1 MIVRPRLSDYYN
13 IPLLQSEVDFA
24 IPFMDEDIPLYVDPF
39 LLWKSPSQMDNMQ
52 HLGILQSFNQLGRLY
67 LEGKQEDAIKNLVF
81 LSECDEVGLGLSKSR
96 KGRPISEDISREIL
110 ELFKSIPQ
118 VNQYGFKHFE
128 QIQLLV
134 DQVSKDRISD
144 IACSLMKSFLIDYTI
159 EQSLTLGIPIQNVDL
174 FRYDYKSCKVV
185 KENVKLPVNE
195 EKKQAVLFVPKRW
208 LRYTPWLNFDDYFKN
223 YLINDIAKEYDGE
236 KNRIKVLMFNRENFD
251 QIERYVSLKE
261 AERGDCQN
269 DPLFSKISVLS
280 AKRKVKDI
288 KGLPT
293 GKTDNADK
301 KYEELMGQVLTSFL
315 YPHLDFATEQSRTE
329 SGTQI
334 RDIIFYNNISTDLLA
349 EIYNT
354 YNCKQIVVELKNVQ
368 TIKREHINQLNRY
381 MSDSFGKFGILFTR
395 NRPSKEM
402 IKNTID
408 LWSGQRKC
416 ILIMDDN
423 DLSQMESTNSN
434 KQRLPIEVIKKKY
447 IEFTRMCPN

>member
-1 MIVRPRLSDYYN
+1 MNVRPRLSDYYN

-223 YLINDIAKEYDGE
+223 YLIKDIAKEYDGE

-334 RDIIFYNNISTDLLA
+334 RDIIFYNNISTDFLA

>member
-118 VNQYGFKHFE
+118 VNQYGFKHLE

-223 YLINDIAKEYDGE
+223 YLIKDIAKEYDGE

-334 RDIIFYNNISTDLLA
+334 RDIIFYNNISTDFLA